1 MRNID
6 NFFMENKTCAET
18 IPITNDFGLHARVA
32 AKIVALNSKFSSTL
46 TLKKGDRKVDGS
58 SILSI
63 LTLSSPKGSNIE
75 VQITG
80 EDCEFFMDE
89 LKKLFR
95 NEFE

>member
-1 MRNID
+1 
-6 NFFMENKTCAET
+6 MENKRCAEILT
-18 IPITNDFGLHARVA
+18 ITNDFGLHARVA
-32 AKIVALNSKFSSTL
+32 AKIVALNSKFSSNL
-46 TLKKGDRKVDGS
+46 ILKKEAREVDGS

-75 VQITG
+75 AQITG

>member
-1 MRNID
+1 
-6 NFFMENKTCAET
+6 MENKICAET
-18 IPITNDFGLHARVA
+18 LSITNDFGLHARVA
-32 AKIVALNSKFSSTL
+32 AKIVALNSQFSSNL
-46 TLKKGDRKVDGS
+46 ILKKGDREVDGS

-63 LTLSSPKGSNIE
+63 LTLSSPKGSDIE

-80 EDCEFFMDE
+80 EDCESFMNE